1 MLNYPIQLDREVELL
16 IIVPFRLG
24 FDIPPTKKS
33 DRKNLFPKWA
43 KTLNQKIPDYEWNSV
58 KYSDNAPTAIQDRK
72 SVFLKGL
79 SKNTSLLKSWI
90 SENSKEENW
99 LEVRSVREE
108 VQYYDWGLGVIDLT
122 LTVKIRDEKD
132 IGGLGDWADKIF
144 GSMDFMAYGNNQ
156 EKKEEGIFRTQLF
169 EDWDRNSKI
178 LLDLFSGGSKTRNL
192 DDKGKSFQCGWT
204 EIYHFALIVKTTN
217 EGGMSINGLQQLKD
231 MMESFAGRAVNVDEI
246 LTPFLPGILA
256 CAEGMN
262 GTVAIL
268 DADYKTED
276 CNFNDIS
283 EEVKWL
289 YWFAILFYA
298 NLNNYIDR
306 LADKMLECQNYEA
319 KNVRE
324 NLKQFRNERLQLQLF
339 LNESSPRTV
348 AVDNATTEKI
358 YNGVWESRMGNKT
371 AEEINYQL
379 NYLQSYYADSISL
392 ESSWL
397 QTKMNH
403 ILLVLNIMIFA
414 TVIAN
419 LIVAYDIKNDTIH
432 PSLRLL
438 LIAVGAGLF
447 GVLSLL
453 TIFRGWGY
461 TKSKR

>member
-1 MLNYPIQLDREVELL
+1 MLSYPIQLDREVELL

-24 FDIPPTKKS
+24 FDIPPTKAS
-33 DRKNLFPKWA
+33 DRENLFPKWA

-58 KYSDNAPTAIQDRK
+58 EYNDNAPTAIQDRK

-79 SKNTSLLKSWI
+79 SKNTSLLKSWVL
-90 SENSKEENW
+90 ENSKEENW
-99 LEVRSVREE
+99 LEVRSVEEE
-108 VQYYDWGLGVIDLT
+108 VLYYDWGLGALDLR
-122 LTVKIRDEKD
+122 LLLKITDEKD
-132 IGGLGDWADKIF
+132 IRGLSDWAEKIF
-144 GSMDFMAYGNNQ
+144 DSMDFMTYGDNQ
-156 EKKEEGIFRTQLF
+156 KKKEEGIFRTQLF

-231 MMESFAGRAVNVDEI
+231 MMESFAGRAVNVDEV

-256 CAEGMN
+256 CAEGLD
-262 GTVAIL
+262 GTIAIL
-268 DADYKTED
+268 DADCKTKD
-276 CNFNDIS
+276 YNDIS
-283 EEVKWL
+283 EQVKWL
-289 YWFAILFYA
+289 NWFAILFYA

-319 KNVRE
+319 KNIRE
-324 NLKQFRNERLQLQLF
+324 NLKRFRNERLQLQLF

-348 AVDNATTEKI
+348 AVDDATTEKI

-403 ILLVLNIMIFA
+403 ILLVINVMIFA
-414 TVIAN
+414 TVIAT
-419 LIVAYDIKNDTIH
+419 LIGTYDIKNTAIN
-432 PSLRLL
+432 PVLRLL
-438 LIAVGAGLF
+438 LIATGAGLF

-453 TIFRGWGY
+453 TIFRGWVY
-461 TKSKR
+461 RKSER